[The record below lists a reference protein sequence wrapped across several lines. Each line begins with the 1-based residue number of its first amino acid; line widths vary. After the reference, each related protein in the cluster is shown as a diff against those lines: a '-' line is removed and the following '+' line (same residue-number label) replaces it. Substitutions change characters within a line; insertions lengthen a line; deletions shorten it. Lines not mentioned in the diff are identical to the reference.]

1 MYKNGGEA
9 QDLPGNV
16 SKVNLQLQLL
26 HFYSPHL
33 GHNWV
38 LIFSPTL
45 AKPFPGMN
53 GDILCLFKY

>member
-1 MYKNGGEA
+1 MYKNGEA

-16 SKVNLQLQLL
+16 FKVNNLQLQLF

-33 GHNWV
+33 SHNWV

-45 AKPFPGMN
+45 AKHFSWN
-53 GDILCLFKY
+53 ER